1 MQTPKSGEM
10 TLLWYDYETWGA
22 NPQRDR
28 LAQFAAVRTDLDLN
42 PIGAPIDLLC
52 QPALDTLIDAEAV
65 AITGLSPLDLAEH
78 GLSEWDFAQ
87 QIHQHMSLSGT
98 CSVGYNSIRFDDEC
112 TRYLLYRNLLDPYAR
127 EWKNGNAR
135 WDLLDVVRMTHALR
149 PDGINWPVR
158 DDGSPSFKLEHLTM
172 ANGLAHAKAHD
183 AVSDVLAT
191 IALAK
196 LIKQRQP
203 KLYDYAFSLRS
214 KHRVRQHIDIEG
226 RQPHLHFSGK
236 IPALEHCMG
245 IEVPLMM
252 HPERNNEVI
261 VIDIRTDP
269 SWLLAHDAQT
279 LKGWLYSKAADL
291 PEGATRPP
299 LKTVHLNRSP
309 MIASMALLEST
320 TADRLGVD
328 LATIRAH
335 QAIVEANPE
344 LRALALAVFSDS
356 DRREPP
362 ADSEH
367 ALYAGFIDDHDR
379 NLLNRMASDRIQ
391 KERWLDETHL
401 LHDDR
406 LPPLIE
412 SVLARNF
419 PQALSDAQFAA
430 WQGRRRAVLSDPDR
444 GQALS
449 IEAALGRVDGL
460 LLDAPEHRALLD
472 TRQYLLQRQVY
483 WFGPDPEATN
493 TTPIGNSMLLSGS
506 EPDQPPTN
514 LDDQMDLF

>member
-1 MQTPKSGEM
+1 MQTPKSSEM

-52 QPALDTLIDAEAV
+52 QPALDTLVDADAV
-65 AITGLSPLDLAEH
+65 AITGLSPLDLSER
-78 GLSEWDFAQ
+78 GLSEWHFAE
-87 QIHQHMSLSGT
+87 QIHEHLSLSGT

-149 PDGINWPVR
+149 PDGIQWPVR
-158 DDGSPSFKLEHLTM
+158 EDGNPSFKLEHLSA

-196 LIKQRQP
+196 LIKDRQP

-236 IPALEHCMG
+236 IPAVEHCMG
-245 IEVPLMM
+245 IEIPLMM
-252 HPERNNEVI
+252 HPERTNEVI
-261 VIDIRTDP
+261 VIDIRADP

-279 LKGWLYSKAADL
+279 LKAWLYSKAADL

-309 MIASMALLEST
+309 MIASMALLDAS

-328 LATIRAH
+328 LPNIRAH
-335 QAIVEANPE
+335 QAVVEAHPE
-344 LRALALAVFSDS
+344 LRALALAVFTDP
-356 DRREPP
+356 DRREPSSDP
-362 ADSEH
+362 EH

-379 NLLNRMASDRIQ
+379 NLLNRMASDRIA
-391 KERWLDETHL
+391 KDRWLDETHL

-406 LPPLIE
+406 LPPLVTN
-412 SVLARNF
+412 VLARNF
-419 PQALSDAQFAA
+419 PHALTDAQFAA
-430 WQGRRRAVLSDPDR
+430 WQSGRRAVLNDPER
-444 GQALS
+444 GQPLS
-449 IEAALGRVDGL
+449 IAAALERVDAR
-460 LLDAPEHRALLD
+460 LLDAPDQTALLD
-472 TRQYLLQRQVY
+472 TRQYLLQRQAY
-483 WFGPDPEATN
+483 WFGPDPETTN
-493 TTPIGNSMLLSGS
+493 TAPLGNSASSARS
-506 EPDQPPTN
+506 EADQPPTN
-514 LDDQMDLF
+514 LNDQMDLF